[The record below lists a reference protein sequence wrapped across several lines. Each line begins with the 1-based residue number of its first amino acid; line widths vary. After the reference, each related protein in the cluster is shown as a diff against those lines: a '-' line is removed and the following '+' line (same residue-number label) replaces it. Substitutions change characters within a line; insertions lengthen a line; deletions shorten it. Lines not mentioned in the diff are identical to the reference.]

1 MRSAHVLLLCMLGAA
16 LLSSGLCSDEPGL
29 EVCCFRLYSGRVNK
43 NQIRSYFMSDERCQ
57 LTAAILVTKRSL
69 QLCVDPNMP
78 WVKSIMRSLDK
89 ESF

>member
-16 LLSSGLCSDEPGL
+16 LLSSGLCSDELSPDN
-29 EVCCFRLYSGRVNK
+29 CCFSFYPRRVNK
-43 NQIRSYFMSDERCQ
+43 NQIRSYYMTDERCRV
-57 LTAAILVTKRSL
+57 TGAILVTKRSV

-78 WVKSIMRSLDK
+78 WVKSIMRSLDE